1 MKNRNKIIIL
11 LVIAAVGVAGFYL
24 YQYIMKKIRLKKE
37 METWNEEQKQDAIM
51 RDKYEI
57 INNVDEFIES
67 VKYAKNKIIYGYDL
81 RKIGKKQD
89 VLSKMDFN
97 YLKEIRDYIYE
108 GITEIPEE
116 DREKLLK
123 FFQKLYA

>member
-1 MKNRNKIIIL
+1 MKNKSKIIML
-11 LVIAAVGVAGFYL
+11 LVIATVGVAGFYL

-51 RDKYEI
+51 RDKYET

-67 VKYAKNKIIYGYDL
+67 VKYAKNKVIYGYDL

-89 VLSKMDFN
+89 VLSKMDFS

-108 GITEIPEE
+108 GVNEISEE
-116 DREKLLK
+116 DSENLLK
-123 FFQKLYA
+123 FFQKLYS